1 MGVTVITGCGSG
13 IGLATAVA
21 FARRGDLTYASMRD
35 PAKAGPLREAAA
47 DAGVAVEV
55 LALDVTDDAS
65 VAAAFDEV
73 HARHGRVDVL
83 VNNAGVAHRGPLEVI
98 EDRYVR
104 ANMETN
110 YFGPLRTIRAV
121 LPGMRERRSGVIVN
135 VSSIGGR
142 VPGLPTAFSYCAS
155 KRAVCALSESLSHEV
170 RPFGVRVVS
179 IEPGYFATSIPD
191 KSSVADP
198 GPYAALVDGVL
209 RSNRTMVDT
218 GADPRVCA
226 DAIVAAVEDPATPL
240 HVPVGADAE
249 EMAGLLATGTDEDFL
264 RRVYPLLD
272 TGLVGPAGER

>member
-1 MGVTVITGCGSG
+1 VITGCGSG

-21 FARRGDLTYASMRD
+21 FAARGDTTYATMRD
-35 PAKAGPLREAAA
+35 PDRAGPLRRAAA
-47 DAGVAVEV
+47 AAGVAVEV

-73 HARHGRVDVL
+73 HARHGVVDVL
-83 VNNAGVAHRGPLEVI
+83 VNNAGVAHRGPLEMI
-98 EDRYVR
+98 DDALVR

-121 LPGMRERRSGVIVN
+121 LPGMRRNGSGVIVN

-142 VPGLPTAFSYCAS
+142 IPGLPTAFSYCAS

-191 KSSVADP
+191 KSEVAAP
-198 GPYAALVDGVL
+198 GPYAALLDGVL
-209 RSNRTMVDT
+209 RSNRTMVDA
-218 GADPRVCA
+218 GADPRLA
-226 DAIVAAVEDPATPL
+226 AAAIVAAVDDPATPL
-240 HVPVGADAE
+240 HVPVGDDAV
-249 EMAGLLATGTDEDFL
+249 EMAQLLRTGSDEDFL

-272 TGLVGPAGER
+272 TGLAAAAGEA